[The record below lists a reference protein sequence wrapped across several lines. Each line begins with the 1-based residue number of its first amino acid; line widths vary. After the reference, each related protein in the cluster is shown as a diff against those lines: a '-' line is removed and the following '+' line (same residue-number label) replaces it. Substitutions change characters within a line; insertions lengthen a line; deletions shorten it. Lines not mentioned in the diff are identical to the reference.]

1 MDNYSTVDAF
11 TVYQSETDDR
21 YARVILMRI
30 DRDYR
35 FDTES
40 PPWKIETVE
49 PFVMFYL
56 DYELNFGATED
67 LRITAILE
75 TVGENE
81 DRMQH
86 HDSDTIYFDLGTD
99 NEIEARRKYARAFLD
114 ITELERN

>member
-1 MDNYSTVDAF
+1 MDKYTTVDAF

-35 FDTES
+35 FDTQF

-56 DYELNFGATED
+56 DYELNFGASEEKRVFD
-67 LRITAILE
+67 VLDKL
-75 TVGENE
+75 GENE

-86 HDSDTIYFDLGTD
+86 HDSDTIYFDLHTD
-99 NEIEARRKYARAFLD
+99 DEIQARRKYARAFLD
-114 ITELERN
+114 IGG